1 MKQFNLEEYLK
12 NPSREIV
19 TRDGYPVKIM
29 CTNFHLSGYPI
40 VAEIDDKEYGTKQ
53 SWTFD
58 KNGQYNMF
66 NGKTHRKDLFFAPKK
81 YEGWINIFRDSGK
94 DINIMG
100 YYTSNPYDSE
110 EKAIAIGRNAKNY
123 VNTIKIEWEADE

>member
-29 CTNFHLSGYPI
+29 CTNFHLSGCPI

-53 SWTFD
+53 SWVFD

-66 NGKTHRKDLFFAPKK
+66 NGKTHRKDLFFATEKH
-81 YEGWINIFRDSGK
+81 EGWINIFKSSNDIAVLGQSSIFESKEDAEKNGK
-94 DINIMG
+94 DC
-100 YYTSNPYDSE
+100 E
-110 EKAIAIGRNAKNY
+110 CY
-123 VNTIKIEWEADE
+123 VATIKIEWEG

>member
-12 NPSREIV
+12 NPSKQIV

-58 KNGQYNMF
+58 KNGQYDMC
-66 NGKTHRKDLFFAPKK
+66 GKNHRKDLFFAPKK
-81 YEGWINIFRDSGK
+81 HEGWINIFKISNDIAVLGQSSIFESKEDAEKNGK
-94 DINIMG
+94 DCE
-100 YYTSNPYDSE
+100 YYV
-110 EKAIAIGRNAKNY
+110 A
-123 VNTIKIEWEADE
+123 TIKIEWEE